1 MLRRTPVWWAQ
12 DQAVARIATGKGQDG
27 HPVHRDRPRP
37 PRPPLQT
44 RTTPGPPCVKET
56 VAHKQ
61 YLVGTVYEMPGKY
74 WNALMDAAVD
84 NGGYVTPSLVA
95 PHGVPAVELR
105 KMVSLG
111 TLQAAALG
119 VYRIPSLPCPVT
131 E

>member
-1 MLRRTPVWWAQ
+1 
-12 DQAVARIATGKGQDG
+12 
-27 HPVHRDRPRP
+27 
-37 PRPPLQT
+37 
-44 RTTPGPPCVKET
+44 
-56 VAHKQ
+56 
-61 YLVGTVYEMPGKY
+61 MPGKY